1 MISGK
6 KVAKI
11 LHDPTKHYPNKMEA
25 KTLRRIMSETGLTEE
40 EVRSNIKYR
49 RMLSEARKFNEQ
61 SCYGKVTKFYRNI
74 IKSACKETGLVPQ
87 HPDTIKVIEDKL
99 SHFRNGVGWG
109 RPWYLYWYGHN
120 IPTAKKVV
128 RDYAKK

>member
-6 KVAKI
+6 KAAKV

-25 KTLRRIMSETGLTEE
+25 KMLRRIMSETGLNEE
-40 EVRSNIKYR
+40 EVRKDIKYR
-49 RMLSEARKFNEQ
+49 KMLSEASKSNEQ
-61 SCYGKVTKFYRNI
+61 KWYGKVTKFYRNI

-87 HPDTIKVIEDKL
+87 HPDTVKVIEDKL
-99 SHFRNGVGWG
+99 SKYRNGTSWS
-109 RPWYLYWYGHN
+109 RPWYLYWYGGN
-120 IPTAKKVV
+120 IPNAKTVV